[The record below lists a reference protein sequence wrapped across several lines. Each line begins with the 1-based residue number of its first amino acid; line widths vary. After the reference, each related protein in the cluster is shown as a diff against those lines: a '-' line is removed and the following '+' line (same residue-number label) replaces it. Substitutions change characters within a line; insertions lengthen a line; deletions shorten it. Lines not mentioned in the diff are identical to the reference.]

1 MGAHK
6 AMEHAEHTAHG
17 GGHGHHGGGNKSIGV
32 TMAIM
37 GALIAFCAA
46 MVGAERNE
54 LTRTMMEQTQAY
66 TNYTAAT
73 TKFRLIM
80 LELEKQR
87 GKLAVLKA
95 SEAPAAANAMDMKVV
110 QKFLVLSTHYS
121 MERKISKGWSESFHP
136 LVEVH
141 FMAAEDYERAQMIA
155 EFGIVLASLAVLLG
169 NRPIWMVS
177 MVLAVACVGQ
187 LGYTSLKTRRAVA
200 HGVEEVH
207 HVEQDYERLRTHLAA
222 MNEDE
227 QTLEELD
234 PGGAIRQAFQKSIEH
249 AAVPAPAHGAAEAG
263 GHH

>member
-17 GGHGHHGGGNKSIGV
+17 GGHHGGGNKSIGV

-95 SEAPAAANAMDMKVV
+95 SENPAAASSMDMKVV
-110 QKFLVLSTHYS
+110 QKFLELSTHYS
-121 MERKISKGWSESFHP
+121 MERKISKSWSESFHP

-141 FMAAEDYERAQMIA
+141 FKAAEDYERAQMIA

-169 NRPIWMVS
+169 NRPIWMAS
-177 MVLAVACVGQ
+177 MVLAAACVGQ
-187 LGYTSLKTRRAVA
+187 LAYTSLETRHAVTDGKKEV
-200 HGVEEVH
+200 HQVEEEYQH
-207 HVEQDYERLRTHLAA
+207 LREHLAA
-222 MNEDE
+222 INEDE

-234 PGGAIRQAFQKSIEH
+234 PGSTVRKAFQQSLER
-249 AAVPAPAHGAAEAG
+249 ASSPAPHHEATPGPAH
-263 GHH
+263 H